1 MKGLTLEV
9 TGDSNDYVGKGLSGA
24 TIILK
29 PFAHLSMESWNNTI
43 IGNTC
48 LYGATSGSLFAAG
61 QAAERFAVRNSGAT
75 AVIEGCGSNG
85 CEYMTGGKVAILG
98 EVGDNFGAGMSGG
111 MAFVYDP
118 DNRFEKVVNSDSV
131 NWYRIQSPHWENVLK
146 KMIQEHY
153 SRTDSRR
160 AFTILDQWETEL
172 PNFRQIVPKEMIN
185 RLDHPVETN
194 TEVA

>member
-1 MKGLTLEV
+1 
-9 TGDSNDYVGKGLSGA
+9 
-24 TIILK
+24 
-29 PFAHLSMESWNNTI
+29 
-43 IGNTC
+43 
-48 LYGATSGSLFAAG
+48 
-61 QAAERFAVRNSGAT
+61 
-75 AVIEGCGSNG
+75 
-85 CEYMTGGKVAILG
+85 MTGGKVAILG